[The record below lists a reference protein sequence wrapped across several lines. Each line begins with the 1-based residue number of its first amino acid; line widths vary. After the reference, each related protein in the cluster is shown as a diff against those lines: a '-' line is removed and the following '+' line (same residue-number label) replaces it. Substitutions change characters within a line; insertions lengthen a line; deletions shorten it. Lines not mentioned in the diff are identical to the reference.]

1 MAVPIPLHYK
11 RFMVYML
18 ISILG
23 CIIFSPAKIHHSVAS
38 VAAFTLQQQQQYP
51 SQVPARCNL
60 CWKRPSL
67 VLLHPPTPRQSII
80 SLYVIS
86 HNRHFW
92 SLTHLATRMMSQPTA
107 TTESTSDTMNQVRP
121 DRPEL
126 VLSVKD
132 YLQNDAAS
140 SDDTNNADNRA
151 ATKIQLVLASAS
163 PRRREILN
171 MMGLQSQYIVIPSP
185 LNETQIQLQLRQTNQ
200 IDPIRYTRTL
210 AEQKAYAVA
219 YDLLSQQSVST
230 SELYHPPTTRLI
242 LGSDTVVAIT
252 DECTNTTTLLEKPI
266 DSYDAIRMLQQ
277 LQNRSHIVYTGVA
290 LVRFTPSSS
299 SSSLERQDEA
309 ISDNEDVAVPDV
321 QVGYFQDNQLRTI
334 QLVQSF
340 VETATVHISAMN
352 DVDIAAYVAT
362 QEPMDKAGAYGIQG
376 IGGQLV
382 TKIDGDFF
390 TVRVMIFVVLR
401 QIM

>member
-1 MAVPIPLHYK
+1 
-11 RFMVYML
+11 
-18 ISILG
+18 
-23 CIIFSPAKIHHSVAS
+23 
-38 VAAFTLQQQQQYP
+38 
-51 SQVPARCNL
+51 
-60 CWKRPSL
+60 
-67 VLLHPPTPRQSII
+67 
-80 SLYVIS
+80 
-86 HNRHFW
+86 
-92 SLTHLATRMMSQPTA
+92 MSQPTA
-107 TTESTSDTMNQVRP
+107 TTESTCDTMNQVRP

-266 DSYDAIRMLQQ
+266 DSNDAIRMLQQ

-309 ISDNEDVAVPDV
+309 ISDNEDAAVPDV

-352 DVDIAAYVAT
+352 NVDIAAYVAT

-390 TVRVMIFVVLR
+390 TVRVLIFVVLR